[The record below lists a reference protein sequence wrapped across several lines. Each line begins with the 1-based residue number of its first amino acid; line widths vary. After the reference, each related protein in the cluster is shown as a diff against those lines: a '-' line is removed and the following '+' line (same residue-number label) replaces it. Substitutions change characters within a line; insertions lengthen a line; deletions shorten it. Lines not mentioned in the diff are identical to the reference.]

1 MDRMEKDMKQKNSVQ
16 ISTVNQIE
24 KAMRQKVKE
33 EIPLFKSMSVS
44 QILTTTQGEQAIK
57 SNPAMQEIRAL
68 FRDYCAVVKIQR
80 ELAND
85 NKAELE
91 KTSIDLIRS
100 KLKLVQ

>member
-1 MDRMEKDMKQKNSVQ
+1 MKQKNSVQ